1 MNEQDVVSFFT
12 GKGYEP
18 HQAAGIAGNLVQESS
33 LNPTAKNPTSGA
45 FGFAQWLGPRKK
57 AFMDF
62 AMKAKKDIK
71 DPLAQLEFIDLELNT
86 TERKAKDRLL
96 ASRDATE
103 AAVNFSNHYERAGA
117 NEKKNATRANYAN
130 KILGAI
136 IPSAQAGETMDKPL
150 SFDEWVAAG
159 KPKAQSTTSEIP
171 TRKSNEAKPLS
182 FEEWVAAGKPKAP
195 GEKDSMSWG
204 ETATRAASNIFP
216 STGKLIS
223 DVAGA
228 VTSPVETMEG
238 LIQLTSGGMAKIL
251 PDFIMQYAVPEKRKQ
266 AVDVANAVGGV
277 YKQKYGTEEGFKRA
291 LAEDPASV
299 AADLSILLS
308 GGSSLAGKAGLGR
321 TANALATG
329 AKYTNPLT
337 PIIAGATAAAPVV
350 GKAAAIPVNYLR
362 DVTNPK
368 LAALATAAEGKGQQI
383 VNALRS
389 ENQIIPGSKPTAGQ
403 AASDVGA
410 TRYSALQAEVAKQL
424 PTEYLER
431 ANQQAAARVAQIQ
444 TVGKTEAELNA
455 AKALRAG
462 EARINYGLSDPEIAT
477 ANRDLTVLLDRPSMD
492 KAVARAKALAKEKG
506 DKFQI
511 GSNAPEQ
518 QIMVKDPLTM
528 TTNAVTVPEK
538 FAQYTGKDL
547 HYLKLALDDLI
558 KNPAEMGIG
567 ANEARAIGDTRT
579 AFLNWAESKI
589 PAYGIARETYA
600 AQSKPIN
607 RMEVGQYLQNKL
619 TGPLSEEKL
628 RPGVFAT
635 AVKEAPTTLKRVTGE
650 SRFNKLDQ
658 ILTPIQMEKV
668 KSVIDDLARDE
679 KFNIQARAGAKAGEV
694 LPATAIGTVPN
705 WLNKVVTAT
714 NMIITRLQ
722 GKIDKATAID
732 LATEMLNP
740 AKAATAMEKALAR
753 QSRGSATMGKVK
765 EIAKSAGEV
774 AKKPSSLAVSNT
786 LATQQQQ
793 NALAQ

>member
-62 AMKAKKDIK
+62 AMKAKRDIK

-103 AAVNFSNHYERAGA
+103 AAINFSDHYERAGA

-136 IPSAQAGETMDKPL
+136 IPSAQAGETMDKPV
-150 SFDEWVAAG
+150 SFEEWVAAG
-159 KPKAQSTTSEIP
+159 KPKAQSATSEIP
-171 TRKSNEAKPLS
+171 SRKTNEVKPVS

-195 GEKDSMSWG
+195 SEKDSMSWG
-204 ETATRAASNIFP
+204 ETATKAASNIIP

-238 LIQLTSGGMAKIL
+238 LIQLTSGGLSKIL

-266 AVDVANAVGGV
+266 AVEVANAVGGV

-299 AADLSILLS
+299 AADISMLFS

-337 PIIAGATAAAPVV
+337 PIVAGATAAAPVV
-350 GKAAAIPVNYLR
+350 GKAAAIPVNYLQ

-368 LAALATAAEGKGQQI
+368 LAALSTAAEGRGQQI
-383 VNALRS
+383 VNALRGQT
-389 ENQIIPGSKPTAGQ
+389 EIVPGSLPTAGQ
-403 AASDVGA
+403 AAAPVGA
-410 TRYSALQAEVAKQL
+410 TRYAALQAEVAKQL

-444 TVGKTEAELNA
+444 NVGKTEAELNA
-455 AKALRAG
+455 ATKLRSQAT
-462 EARINYGLSDPEIAT
+462 DPLYNA
-477 ANRDLTVLLDRPSMD
+477 
-492 KAVARAKALAKEKG
+492 ARAAGDVVDVNPILAKIDDVIAKNPGNKELLTEFNAIRGGLVDANGLPRTNAQEISSAIDGLKTALAKKE
-506 DKFQI
+506 
-511 GSNAPEQ
+511 NAFIKSQ
-518 QIMVKDPLTM
+518 LT
-528 TTNAVTVPEK
+528 TLKNDLTKAVPGYETAQK
-538 FAQYTGKDL
+538 TFAS
-547 HYLKLALDDLI
+547 
-558 KNPAEMGIG
+558 M
-567 ANEARAIGDTRT
+567 
-579 AFLNWAESKI
+579 
-589 PAYGIARETYA
+589 
-600 AQSKPIN
+600 SKPIN
-607 RMEVGQYLQNKL
+607 QMEVGQYLENKL
-619 TGPLSEEKL
+619 TGSLSENQL
-628 RPGVFAT
+628 RPSVFAG
-635 AVKEAPTTLKRVTGE
+635 AMKEAPTTLKRVTGE
-650 SRFNKLDQ
+650 SRFNTLDEV
-658 ILTPIQMEKV
+658 LTPDQMGKV
-668 KSVIDDLARDE
+668 KSVLDDLKRE
-679 KFNIQARAGAKAGEV
+679 QEFNIQARAGAKGGEV
-694 LPATAIGTVPN
+694 LPATAIGTIPN
-705 WLNKVVTAT
+705 WLNKVVTAA

-732 LATEMLNP
+732 LATEMLDP
-740 AKAATAMEKALAR
+740 AKAAASMEKALAR
-753 QSRGSATMGKVK
+753 QAKSAAKGGKVK
-765 EIAKSAGEV
+765 AIAKATADV
-774 AKKPSSLAVSNT
+774 AKSPKALAAVNA
-786 LATQQQQ
+786 LAAQQQAQNQ

>member
-1 MNEQDVVSFFT
+1 MAATLADV
-12 GKGYEP
+12 
-18 HQAAGIAGNLVQESS
+18 L
-33 LNPTAKNPTSGA
+33 
-45 FGFAQWLGPRKK
+45 
-57 AFMDF
+57 
-62 AMKAKKDIK
+62 K
-71 DPLAQLEFIDLELNT
+71 DPNYVNANAAT
-86 TERKAKDRLL
+86 KAAIFDK
-96 ASRDATE
+96 
-103 AAVNFSNHYERAGA
+103 FSA
-117 NEKKNATRANYAN
+117 NDPNYAN
-130 KILGAI
+130 ANDATKSAI
-136 IPSAQAGETMDKPL
+136 RTKFGLAAP
-150 SFDEWVAAG
+150 VAEIE
-159 KPKAQSTTSEIP
+159 SEIP
-171 TRKSNEAKPLS
+171 MRQSAAAMPWSEVPLAAVSNLGTS
-182 FEEWVAAGKPKAP
+182 AGKFI
-195 GEKDSMSWG
+195 GDIG
-204 ETATRAASNIFP
+204 TAI
-216 STGKLIS
+216 
-223 DVAGA
+223 
-228 VTSPVETMEG
+228 TSPVETTKG
-238 LIQLTSGGMAKIL
+238 LLDLGAGALQNVLPKQVVDFVNKIDAKNPEAIASAKR
-251 PDFIMQYAVPEKRKQ
+251 AV
-266 AVDVANAVGGV
+266 ATANAVGGM

-291 LAEDPASV
+291 LAEDPVSV
-299 AADLSILLS
+299 LADVSVLLS
-308 GGSSLAGKAGLGR
+308 GGAGVASKAGLSR

-329 AKYTNPLT
+329 AKYTNPIT
-337 PIIAGATAAAPVV
+337 PMVAGVAATAPTAGKIVTAP
-350 GKAAAIPVNYLR
+350 INYLR
-362 DVTNPK
+362 DVTSPK
-368 LAALATAAEGKGQQI
+368 SAALASAAEGRGQEI
-383 VNALRS
+383 INALRS

-518 QIMVKDPLTM
+518 QIMVKNPLTM

-567 ANEARAIGDTRT
+567 ANEARAIADTRS

-705 WLNKVVTAT
+705 WLNKVVTAA

-732 LATEMLNP
+732 LATEMLDP

-774 AKKPSSLAVSNT
+774 AKKPSSLAVSNA
-786 LATQQQQ
+786 LATQQQQQ

>member
-71 DPLAQLEFIDLELNT
+71 DPLAQLEFIDYELNT

-96 ASRDATE
+96 SSRDATE
-103 AAVNFSNHYERAGA
+103 AAVNFSDHYERAGA

-136 IPSAQAGETMDKPL
+136 IPSAQAGETMDKPV
-150 SFDEWVAAG
+150 SFEEWVAAG
-159 KPKAQSTTSEIP
+159 KPKAQSATSEIP
-171 TRKSNEAKPLS
+171 SRKTNEVKPVS

-195 GEKDSMSWG
+195 SEKGMSWG
-204 ETATRAASNIFP
+204 ETATRAASNFFP

-228 VTSPVETMEG
+228 VVNPADTMEG

-266 AVDVANAVGGV
+266 AVEIANAVGGV

-299 AADLSILLS
+299 AADLSVLLS

-368 LAALATAAEGKGQQI
+368 LAALTTAAEGRGQQI
-383 VNALRS
+383 VNALRGQT
-389 ENQIIPGSKPTAGQ
+389 EIVPGSIPTAGQ
-403 AASDVGA
+403 AAADVGA
-410 TRYSALQAEVAKQL
+410 TRYAALQAEVAKQL

-444 TVGKTEAELNA
+444 DVGKTQADVSAATKLRSQTTDPLYTAAREAGNVVDVNPILAKIDDVIAKNPGNKELLTEFNA
-455 AKALRAG
+455 IRG
-462 EARINYGLSDPEIAT
+462 GLVDANGIPRTNAQEIAS
-477 ANRDLTVLLDRPSMD
+477 AIDGLKS
-492 KAVARAKALAKEKG
+492 ALAKKE
-506 DKFQI
+506 
-511 GSNAPEQ
+511 NAFIKKQLTALKNDLTKAVPGYETAQ
-518 QIMVKDPLTM
+518 QT
-528 TTNAVTVPEK
+528 
-538 FAQYTGKDL
+538 FAEL
-547 HYLKLALDDLI
+547 
-558 KNPAEMGIG
+558 
-567 ANEARAIGDTRT
+567 
-579 AFLNWAESKI
+579 
-589 PAYGIARETYA
+589 
-600 AQSKPIN
+600 SKPIN
-607 RMEVGQYLQNKL
+607 QMEVGQYLENKL
-619 TGPLSEEKL
+619 TGSLSEGKL
-628 RPGVFAT
+628 RPGVFAG

-650 SRFNKLDQ
+650 SRFNTLDEV
-658 ILTPIQMEKV
+658 LTPDQMGKV
-668 KSVIDDLARDE
+668 QSVIDDLAREE
-679 KFNIQARAGAKAGEV
+679 KFTTQARAGAKGGEV
-694 LPATAIGTVPN
+694 LPATAIGTIPN
-705 WLNKVVTAT
+705 WLNKVVTAA

-740 AKAATAMEKALAR
+740 AKAAASMEKALAR
-753 QSRGSATMGKVK
+753 Q
-765 EIAKSAGEV
+765 AKSAATGAKVKAAAKTTADV
-774 AKKPSSLAVSNT
+774 AKSSKT
-786 LATQQQQ
+786 LATVNALAAQQQNQ

>member
-18 HQAAGIAGNLVQESS
+18 HQAAGIAGNLMQESS
-33 LNPTAKNPTSGA
+33 LNPTAKNPKSGA

-62 AMKAKKDIK
+62 AMKAKKDIT

-96 ASRDATE
+96 TSRDATE

-130 KILGAI
+130 KILGAFV
-136 IPSAQAGETMDKPL
+136 PSAQAGETMDNVNSNDGTTVYKVRDPSGVL
-150 SFDEWVAAG
+150 RKIRGPQGATDDEIITQA
-159 KPKAQSTTSEIP
+159 KLLFPETPK
-171 TRKSNEAKPLS
+171 
-182 FEEWVAAGKPKAP
+182 
-195 GEKDSMSWG
+195 EKSMSWG
-204 ETATRAASNIFP
+204 ETATRAASNIIP

-266 AVDVANAVGGV
+266 AVEVANAVGGV

-291 LAEDPASV
+291 LAEDPATV
-299 AADLSILLS
+299 AADLSILFS

-337 PIIAGATAAAPVV
+337 PIIAGATAVAPVV

-368 LAALATAAEGKGQQI
+368 LAALTTAAEGRGQQI
-383 VNALRS
+383 VNALRGQT
-389 ENQIIPGSKPTAGQ
+389 EIVPGSIPTAGQ
-403 AASDVGA
+403 AAADVGA
-410 TRYSALQAEVAKQL
+410 TRYAALQAEVAKQL

-444 TVGKTEAELNA
+444 DVGKTQADVSAATKLRSQTTDPLYTAAREAGNVVDVNPILAKIDDVIAKNPGNKELLTEFNA
-455 AKALRAG
+455 IRG
-462 EARINYGLSDPEIAT
+462 GLVDANGIPRTNAQEIAS
-477 ANRDLTVLLDRPSMD
+477 AIDGLKS
-492 KAVARAKALAKEKG
+492 ALAKKE
-506 DKFQI
+506 
-511 GSNAPEQ
+511 NAFIKKQLTALKNDLTKAVPGYETAQ
-518 QIMVKDPLTM
+518 QT
-528 TTNAVTVPEK
+528 
-538 FAQYTGKDL
+538 FAEL
-547 HYLKLALDDLI
+547 
-558 KNPAEMGIG
+558 
-567 ANEARAIGDTRT
+567 
-579 AFLNWAESKI
+579 
-589 PAYGIARETYA
+589 
-600 AQSKPIN
+600 SKPIN
-607 RMEVGQYLQNKL
+607 QMEVGQYLENKL
-619 TGPLSEEKL
+619 TGSLSEGKL
-628 RPGVFAT
+628 RPGVFAG

-650 SRFNKLDQ
+650 SRFNTLDEV
-658 ILTPIQMEKV
+658 LTPDQMGKV
-668 KSVIDDLARDE
+668 QSVIDDLAREE
-679 KFNIQARAGAKAGEV
+679 KFTTQARAGAKGGEV
-694 LPATAIGTVPN
+694 LPATAIGTIPN
-705 WLNKVVTAT
+705 WLNKVVTAA

-740 AKAATAMEKALAR
+740 AKAAASMEKALAR
-753 QSRGSATMGKVK
+753 Q
-765 EIAKSAGEV
+765 AKSAATG
-774 AKKPSSLAVSNT
+774 AKIKAAAKTTADVTRNAKT
-786 LATQQQQ
+786 LATVNALAAQQQAQNQ

>member
-71 DPLAQLEFIDLELNT
+71 DPLAQLEFIDYELNT

-96 ASRDATE
+96 SSRDATE
-103 AAVNFSNHYERAGA
+103 AAVNFSDHYERAGA

-136 IPSAQAGETMDKPL
+136 IPSAQAGETMDKPV
-150 SFDEWVAAG
+150 SFEEWVAAG
-159 KPKAQSTTSEIP
+159 KPKAQSASFEIP
-171 TRKSNEAKPLS
+171 SRKTNEVKPVS

-195 GEKDSMSWG
+195 SEKGMSWG
-204 ETATRAASNIFP
+204 ETATKAASNIIP

-266 AVDVANAVGGV
+266 AVEVANAVGGV

-299 AADLSILLS
+299 AADLSVLLS

-368 LAALATAAEGKGQQI
+368 LAALTTAAEGRGQQI
-383 VNALRS
+383 VNALRGQT
-389 ENQIIPGSKPTAGQ
+389 EIVPGSIPTAGQ
-403 AASDVGA
+403 AAADVGA
-410 TRYSALQAEVAKQL
+410 TRYAALQAEVAKQL

-444 TVGKTEAELNA
+444 DVGKTQADVSAATKLRSQTTDPLYTAAREAGNVVDVNPILAKIDDVIAKNPGNKELLTEFNA
-455 AKALRAG
+455 IRG
-462 EARINYGLSDPEIAT
+462 GLVDANGIPRTNAQEIAS
-477 ANRDLTVLLDRPSMD
+477 AIDGLKS
-492 KAVARAKALAKEKG
+492 ALAKKE
-506 DKFQI
+506 
-511 GSNAPEQ
+511 NAFIKKQLTALKNDLTKAVPGYETAQ
-518 QIMVKDPLTM
+518 QT
-528 TTNAVTVPEK
+528 
-538 FAQYTGKDL
+538 FAEL
-547 HYLKLALDDLI
+547 
-558 KNPAEMGIG
+558 
-567 ANEARAIGDTRT
+567 
-579 AFLNWAESKI
+579 
-589 PAYGIARETYA
+589 
-600 AQSKPIN
+600 SKPIN
-607 RMEVGQYLQNKL
+607 QMEVGQYLENKL
-619 TGPLSEEKL
+619 TGSLSEGKL
-628 RPGVFAT
+628 RPGVFAG

-650 SRFNKLDQ
+650 SRFNTLDEV
-658 ILTPIQMEKV
+658 LTPDQMGKV
-668 KSVIDDLARDE
+668 QSVIDDLAREE
-679 KFNIQARAGAKAGEV
+679 KFTTQARAGAKGGEV
-694 LPATAIGTVPN
+694 LPATAIGTIPN
-705 WLNKVVTAT
+705 WLNKVVTAA

-740 AKAATAMEKALAR
+740 AKAAASMEKALAR
-753 QSRGSATMGKVK
+753 Q
-765 EIAKSAGEV
+765 AKSAATGTKVKAAAKTTADV
-774 AKKPSSLAVSNT
+774 AKSSKT
-786 LATQQQQ
+786 LATVNALAAQQQNQ

>member
-62 AMKAKKDIK
+62 AMKAKRDIK

-103 AAVNFSNHYERAGA
+103 AAVNFSDHYERAGA

-130 KILGAI
+130 KILGAFV
-136 IPSAQAGETMDKPL
+136 PSAQAGETMDNVNSNDGTTVYKVRDPSGVL
-150 SFDEWVAAG
+150 RKIRGPQGASDE
-159 KPKAQSTTSEIP
+159 EIITQAKLLFP
-171 TRKSNEAKPLS
+171 ETPSQAKP
-182 FEEWVAAGKPKAP
+182 
-195 GEKDSMSWG
+195 KDSMSWG
-204 ETATRAASNIFP
+204 ETATKAASNIIP

-238 LIQLTSGGMAKIL
+238 LIQLTSGGLSKIL

-266 AVDVANAVGGV
+266 AVEVANAVGGV

-299 AADLSILLS
+299 AADISMLFS

-337 PIIAGATAAAPVV
+337 PIVAGATAAAPVV
-350 GKAAAIPVNYLR
+350 GKAAAIPVNYLQ

-368 LAALATAAEGKGQQI
+368 LAALSTAAEGRGQQI
-383 VNALRS
+383 VNALRGQT
-389 ENQIIPGSKPTAGQ
+389 EIVPGSLPTAGQ
-403 AASDVGA
+403 AAAPVGA
-410 TRYSALQAEVAKQL
+410 TRYAALQAEVAKQL

-444 TVGKTEAELNA
+444 NVGKTEAELNA
-455 AKALRAG
+455 ATKLRSQAT
-462 EARINYGLSDPEIAT
+462 DPLYNA
-477 ANRDLTVLLDRPSMD
+477 
-492 KAVARAKALAKEKG
+492 ARAAGDVVDVNPILAKIDDVIAKNPGNKELLTEFNAIRGGLVDANGLPRTNAQEISSAIDGLKTALAKKE
-506 DKFQI
+506 
-511 GSNAPEQ
+511 NAFIKSQ
-518 QIMVKDPLTM
+518 LT
-528 TTNAVTVPEK
+528 TLKNDLTKAVPGYETAQK
-538 FAQYTGKDL
+538 TFAS
-547 HYLKLALDDLI
+547 
-558 KNPAEMGIG
+558 M
-567 ANEARAIGDTRT
+567 
-579 AFLNWAESKI
+579 
-589 PAYGIARETYA
+589 
-600 AQSKPIN
+600 SKPIN
-607 RMEVGQYLQNKL
+607 QMEVGQYLENKL
-619 TGPLSEEKL
+619 TGSLSESQL
-628 RPGVFAT
+628 RPSVFAG
-635 AVKEAPTTLKRVTGE
+635 AMKEAPTTLKRVTGE
-650 SRFNKLDQ
+650 SRFNTLDEV
-658 ILTPIQMEKV
+658 LTPDQMGKV
-668 KSVIDDLARDE
+668 KSVLDDLTRE
-679 KFNIQARAGAKAGEV
+679 QEFNIQARAGAKGGEV
-694 LPATAIGTVPN
+694 LPATAIGTIPN
-705 WLNKVVTAT
+705 WLNKVVTAA

-732 LATEMLNP
+732 LATEMLDP
-740 AKAATAMEKALAR
+740 ARAAASMEKALAR
-753 QSRGSATMGKVK
+753 QAKSAAKGGKVK
-765 EIAKSAGEV
+765 AVAKATADVAKSS
-774 AKKPSSLAVSNT
+774 KSLAAVNA
-786 LATQQQQ
+786 LAAQQQAQNQ

>member
-62 AMKAKKDIK
+62 AMKAKRDIK

-96 ASRDATE
+96 ASRNATE
-103 AAVNFSNHYERAGA
+103 AAINFSDHYERAGA

-171 TRKSNEAKPLS
+171 TRKTSEAKPLS

-195 GEKDSMSWG
+195 NEKGMSWG

-238 LIQLTSGGMAKIL
+238 LIQLGSGGMAKIL

-266 AVDVANAVGGV
+266 AVEVANAVGGV

-299 AADLSILLS
+299 AADLSILFS
-308 GGSSLAGKAGLGR
+308 GGSSLAGKANLGR
-321 TANALATG
+321 TANVLATG

-368 LAALATAAEGKGQQI
+368 LAALTTAAEGRGQQI
-383 VNALRS
+383 VNALRGQT
-389 ENQIIPGSKPTAGQ
+389 EIVPGSIPTAGQ
-403 AASDVGA
+403 AAAPVGA
-410 TRYSALQAEVAKQL
+410 TRYAALQAEVAKQL

-444 TVGKTEAELNA
+444 DVGKTEAELNA
-455 AKALRAG
+455 ATKLRSQVTDPLYTAARQAG
-462 EARINYGLSDPEIAT
+462 NVVDVNPILAKIDDVIAKNPGNKELLTEFNAIRGGLVDANGIPRTNAQEIAS
-477 ANRDLTVLLDRPSMD
+477 AIDGLKS
-492 KAVARAKALAKEKG
+492 ALAKKE
-506 DKFQI
+506 
-511 GSNAPEQ
+511 NAFIKKQLTALKNDLTKAVPGYETAQ
-518 QIMVKDPLTM
+518 QTFATM
-528 TTNAVTVPEK
+528 
-538 FAQYTGKDL
+538 
-547 HYLKLALDDLI
+547 
-558 KNPAEMGIG
+558 
-567 ANEARAIGDTRT
+567 
-579 AFLNWAESKI
+579 
-589 PAYGIARETYA
+589 
-600 AQSKPIN
+600 SKPIN
-607 RMEVGQYLQNKL
+607 QMEVGQYLENKL
-619 TGPLSEEKL
+619 TGSLSEGKL
-628 RPGVFAT
+628 RPGVFAG

-650 SRFNKLDQ
+650 SRFNTLDEV
-658 ILTPIQMEKV
+658 LTPDQMGKV
-668 KSVIDDLARDE
+668 QSVIDDLARDE
-679 KFNIQARAGAKAGEV
+679 KFNIQARAGAKGGEV
-694 LPATAIGTVPN
+694 LPATAIGTIPN
-705 WLNKVVTAT
+705 WLNKVVTAA

-732 LATEMLNP
+732 LATEMLDP
-740 AKAATAMEKALAR
+740 ARAAASMEKALAR
-753 QSRGSATMGKVK
+753 QAKAAATGAKVK
-765 EIAKSAGEV
+765 AAAKTTADVTRSA
-774 AKKPSSLAVSNT
+774 KT
-786 LATQQQQ
+786 LATVNALAAQQQAQNQ
-793 NALAQ
+793 NALTQ

>member
-71 DPLAQLEFIDLELNT
+71 DPLAQLEFIDYELNT
-86 TERKAKDRLL
+86 TERKAKDKLL
-96 ASRDATE
+96 TSRDATE
-103 AAVNFSNHYERAGA
+103 AAINFSDHYERAGA

-150 SFDEWVAAG
+150 SFEEWVAAG
-159 KPKAQSTTSEIP
+159 KPKAPTTATTSEIP
-171 TRKSNEAKPLS
+171 SRKTAEAKPLS

-195 GEKDSMSWG
+195 GEKGMSWG
-204 ETATRAASNIFP
+204 ETATKAASNIIP

-266 AVDVANAVGGV
+266 AVEIANAVGGV

-299 AADLSILLS
+299 AADLSVLLS

-368 LAALATAAEGKGQQI
+368 LAALTTAAEGRGQQI
-383 VNALRS
+383 VNALRGQT
-389 ENQIIPGSKPTAGQ
+389 EIVPGSIPTAGQ
-403 AASDVGA
+403 AAAPVGA
-410 TRYSALQAEVAKQL
+410 TRYAALQAEVAKQL

-444 TVGKTEAELNA
+444 DVGKTEAELSAATKLRSQTTDPLYTAAREAGNVVDVNPILAKIDDVIAKNPGNKELLTEFNA
-455 AKALRAG
+455 IRG
-462 EARINYGLSDPEIAT
+462 GLVDANGIPRTNAQEIAS
-477 ANRDLTVLLDRPSMD
+477 AIDGLKS
-492 KAVARAKALAKEKG
+492 ALAKKE
-506 DKFQI
+506 
-511 GSNAPEQ
+511 NAFIKKQLTALKNDLTKAVPGYETAQ
-518 QIMVKDPLTM
+518 QT
-528 TTNAVTVPEK
+528 
-538 FAQYTGKDL
+538 FAEL
-547 HYLKLALDDLI
+547 
-558 KNPAEMGIG
+558 
-567 ANEARAIGDTRT
+567 
-579 AFLNWAESKI
+579 
-589 PAYGIARETYA
+589 
-600 AQSKPIN
+600 SKPIN
-607 RMEVGQYLQNKL
+607 QMEVGQYLENKL
-619 TGPLSEEKL
+619 TGALSEGKL
-628 RPGVFAT
+628 RPGVFAG

-650 SRFNKLDQ
+650 SRFNTLDEV
-658 ILTPIQMEKV
+658 LTPDQMGKV
-668 KSVIDDLARDE
+668 QSVIDDLAREE
-679 KFNIQARAGAKAGEV
+679 KFTTQARAGAKGGEV
-694 LPATAIGTVPN
+694 LPATAIGTIPN
-705 WLNKVVTAT
+705 WLNKVVTAA

-740 AKAATAMEKALAR
+740 AKAAASMEKALAR
-753 QSRGSATMGKVK
+753 Q
-765 EIAKSAGEV
+765 AKSAATGAKVKAAAKTTADV
-774 AKKPSSLAVSNT
+774 AKSSKT
-786 LATQQQQ
+786 LAAVNALAAQQQNQ

>member
-62 AMKAKKDIK
+62 AMKAKKDIT

-159 KPKAQSTTSEIP
+159 KPNASKATSEIP
-171 TRKSNEAKPLS
+171 TRKTNEAKPLS
-182 FEEWVAAGKPKAP
+182 FEEWTAAGKPKAP
-195 GEKDSMSWG
+195 GEKGMSWG
-204 ETATRAASNIFP
+204 ETATRAASNILP

-299 AADLSILLS
+299 AADLSILFS

-368 LAALATAAEGKGQQI
+368 LAALTTAAEGRGQQI
-383 VNALRS
+383 VNALRGQT
-389 ENQIIPGSKPTAGQ
+389 EIVPGSIPTAGQ
-403 AASDVGA
+403 AAAPVGA
-410 TRYSALQAEVAKQL
+410 TRYAALQAEVAKQL

-444 TVGKTEAELNA
+444 DVGKTEAELNA
-455 AKALRAG
+455 ATKLRSQVTDPLYTAARQAG
-462 EARINYGLSDPEIAT
+462 NVVDVNPILAKIDDVIAKNPGNKELLTEFNAIRGGLVDANGIPRTNAQEIAS
-477 ANRDLTVLLDRPSMD
+477 AIDGLKS
-492 KAVARAKALAKEKG
+492 ALAKKE
-506 DKFQI
+506 
-511 GSNAPEQ
+511 NAFIKKQLTALKNDLTKAVPGYETAQ
-518 QIMVKDPLTM
+518 QTFATM
-528 TTNAVTVPEK
+528 
-538 FAQYTGKDL
+538 
-547 HYLKLALDDLI
+547 
-558 KNPAEMGIG
+558 
-567 ANEARAIGDTRT
+567 
-579 AFLNWAESKI
+579 
-589 PAYGIARETYA
+589 
-600 AQSKPIN
+600 SKPIN
-607 RMEVGQYLQNKL
+607 QMEVGQYLENKL
-619 TGPLSEEKL
+619 TGSLSEGKL
-628 RPGVFAT
+628 RPGVFAG

-650 SRFNKLDQ
+650 SRFNTLDEV
-658 ILTPIQMEKV
+658 LTPDQMGKV
-668 KSVIDDLARDE
+668 QSVIDDLARDE
-679 KFNIQARAGAKAGEV
+679 TFNIQARAGAKGGEV
-694 LPATAIGTVPN
+694 LPATAIGTIPN
-705 WLNKVVTAT
+705 WLNKVVTAA

-740 AKAATAMEKALAR
+740 AKAAASMEKALAR
-753 QSRGSATMGKVK
+753 Q
-765 EIAKSAGEV
+765 AKSAATGAKVKAAAKATADV
-774 AKKPSSLAVSNT
+774 AKSPKSLVVVNA
-786 LATQQQQ
+786 LAAQQQAQNQ

>member
-1 MNEQDVVSFFT
+1 MNEQDIVSFFT

-62 AMKAKKDIK
+62 AMKAKRDIK

-96 ASRDATE
+96 ASKDATE
-103 AAVNFSNHYERAGA
+103 AAINFSDHYERAGA

-130 KILGAI
+130 KILGAFV
-136 IPSAQAGETMDKPL
+136 PSAQAGETMDNVNSNDGTTVYKVRDPSGVL
-150 SFDEWVAAG
+150 RKIRGPQGASDEDVIAQA
-159 KPKAQSTTSEIP
+159 KLLFPETPK
-171 TRKSNEAKPLS
+171 
-182 FEEWVAAGKPKAP
+182 
-195 GEKDSMSWG
+195 EKGMSWG
-204 ETATRAASNIFP
+204 ETATKAAGSLIP

-238 LIQLTSGGMAKIL
+238 LIQLTSGGLSKIL

-266 AVDVANAVGGV
+266 AVEIANAVGGV

-368 LAALATAAEGKGQQI
+368 LAALATAAEGRGQQI
-383 VNALRS
+383 VNALRGQT
-389 ENQIIPGSKPTAGQ
+389 EIVPGSMPTAGQ
-403 AASDVGA
+403 AAADVGA
-410 TRYSALQAEVAKQL
+410 TRYAALQAEVAKQL

-444 TVGKTEAELNA
+444 DVGKTEAELNA
-455 AKALRAG
+455 ATKLRSQVTDPLYTAARQAG
-462 EARINYGLSDPEIAT
+462 NVVDVNPILAKIDDVIAKNPGNKELLTEFNAIRGGLVDANGIPRTNAQEIAS
-477 ANRDLTVLLDRPSMD
+477 AIDGLKS
-492 KAVARAKALAKEKG
+492 ALAKKE
-506 DKFQI
+506 
-511 GSNAPEQ
+511 NAFIKKQLTALKNDLTKAVPGYETAQ
-518 QIMVKDPLTM
+518 QTFATM
-528 TTNAVTVPEK
+528 
-538 FAQYTGKDL
+538 
-547 HYLKLALDDLI
+547 
-558 KNPAEMGIG
+558 
-567 ANEARAIGDTRT
+567 
-579 AFLNWAESKI
+579 
-589 PAYGIARETYA
+589 
-600 AQSKPIN
+600 SKPIN
-607 RMEVGQYLQNKL
+607 QMEVGQYLENKL
-619 TGPLSEEKL
+619 TGSLSEGKL
-628 RPGVFAT
+628 RPGVFAG

-650 SRFNKLDQ
+650 SRFNTLDEV
-658 ILTPIQMEKV
+658 LTPDQMGKV
-668 KSVIDDLARDE
+668 QSVIDDLARDE
-679 KFNIQARAGAKAGEV
+679 TFNIQARAGAKGGEV
-694 LPATAIGTVPN
+694 LPATAIGTIPN
-705 WLNKVVTAT
+705 WLNKVVTAA

-732 LATEMLNP
+732 LATEMLDP
-740 AKAATAMEKALAR
+740 AKAAASMEKALAR
-753 QSRGSATMGKVK
+753 Q
-765 EIAKSAGEV
+765 AKSAASGAKVKAAAKATADV
-774 AKKPSSLAVSNT
+774 AKSSKSLAAVNA
-786 LATQQQQ
+786 LAAQQQAQNQ

>member
-96 ASRDATE
+96 ASKDATE
-103 AAVNFSNHYERAGA
+103 AAINFSDHYERAGA

-136 IPSAQAGETMDKPL
+136 IPSAQAGETMDKPV
-150 SFDEWVAAG
+150 SFEEWVAAG
-159 KPKAQSTTSEIP
+159 KPKAQSATSEIP
-171 TRKSNEAKPLS
+171 SRKTNEVKPVS

-195 GEKDSMSWG
+195 GEKGMSWG
-204 ETATRAASNIFP
+204 ETATKAAGSLIP

-238 LIQLTSGGMAKIL
+238 LIQLTSGGLSKIL

-266 AVDVANAVGGV
+266 AVEIANAVGGV

-368 LAALATAAEGKGQQI
+368 LAALATAAEGRGQQI
-383 VNALRS
+383 VNALRGQT
-389 ENQIIPGSKPTAGQ
+389 EIVPGSMPTAGQ
-403 AASDVGA
+403 AAADVGA
-410 TRYSALQAEVAKQL
+410 TRYAALQAEVAKQL

-444 TVGKTEAELNA
+444 DVGKTEAELNA
-455 AKALRAG
+455 ATKLRSQVTDPLYTAARQAG
-462 EARINYGLSDPEIAT
+462 NVVDVNPILAKIDDVIAKNPGNKELLTEFNAIRGGLVDANGIPRTNAQEIAS
-477 ANRDLTVLLDRPSMD
+477 AIDGLKS
-492 KAVARAKALAKEKG
+492 ALAKKE
-506 DKFQI
+506 
-511 GSNAPEQ
+511 NAFIKKQLTALKNDLTKAVPGYETAQ
-518 QIMVKDPLTM
+518 QTFATM
-528 TTNAVTVPEK
+528 
-538 FAQYTGKDL
+538 
-547 HYLKLALDDLI
+547 
-558 KNPAEMGIG
+558 
-567 ANEARAIGDTRT
+567 
-579 AFLNWAESKI
+579 
-589 PAYGIARETYA
+589 
-600 AQSKPIN
+600 SKPIN
-607 RMEVGQYLQNKL
+607 QMEVGQYLENKL
-619 TGPLSEEKL
+619 TGSLSEGKL
-628 RPGVFAT
+628 RPGVFAG

-650 SRFNKLDQ
+650 SRFNTLDEV
-658 ILTPIQMEKV
+658 LTPDQMGKV
-668 KSVIDDLARDE
+668 QSVIDDLARDE
-679 KFNIQARAGAKAGEV
+679 TFNIQARAGAKGGEV
-694 LPATAIGTVPN
+694 LPATAIGTIPN
-705 WLNKVVTAT
+705 WLNKVVTAA

-732 LATEMLNP
+732 LATEMLDP
-740 AKAATAMEKALAR
+740 AKAAASMEKALAR
-753 QSRGSATMGKVK
+753 Q
-765 EIAKSAGEV
+765 AKSAASGAKVKAAAKATADV
-774 AKKPSSLAVSNT
+774 AKSSKSLAAVNA
-786 LATQQQQ
+786 LAAQQQAQNQ

>member
-71 DPLAQLEFIDLELNT
+71 DPLAQLEFIDYELNT

-96 ASRDATE
+96 SSKDATE
-103 AAVNFSNHYERAGA
+103 AAVNFSDHYERAGA

-150 SFDEWVAAG
+150 SF
-159 KPKAQSTTSEIP
+159 
-171 TRKSNEAKPLS
+171 
-182 FEEWVAAGKPKAP
+182 EEWVAAGKPKAP
-195 GEKDSMSWG
+195 TTATTSEIPSRKTAEAKPLSFEEWTAAGKPKAPGEKGMSWG
-204 ETATRAASNIFP
+204 ETATKAASNIIP

-228 VTSPVETMEG
+228 VVNPADTMEG
-238 LIQLTSGGMAKIL
+238 LIQLTSGGMSKIL

-266 AVDVANAVGGV
+266 AVEIANAVGGM

-291 LAEDPASV
+291 LAEDPATV
-299 AADLSILLS
+299 AADLSVLLS
-308 GGSSLAGKAGLGR
+308 GGASLAGKAGLGR
-321 TANALATG
+321 TANALSTA

-337 PIIAGATAAAPVV
+337 PVIAGATAAAPVV

-368 LAALATAAEGKGQQI
+368 LAALTTAAEGRGQQI
-383 VNALRS
+383 VNALRGQT
-389 ENQIIPGSKPTAGQ
+389 EIVPGSIPTAGQ
-403 AASDVGA
+403 AAAPVGA
-410 TRYSALQAEVAKQL
+410 TRYAALQAEVAKQL

-444 TVGKTEAELNA
+444 DVGKTEAELSAATKLRSQTTDPLYTAAREAGNVVDVNPILAKIDDVIAKNPGNKELLTEFNA
-455 AKALRAG
+455 IRG
-462 EARINYGLSDPEIAT
+462 GLVDANGIPRTNAQEIAS
-477 ANRDLTVLLDRPSMD
+477 AIDGLKS
-492 KAVARAKALAKEKG
+492 ALAKKE
-506 DKFQI
+506 
-511 GSNAPEQ
+511 NAFIKKQLTALKNDLTKAVPGYETAQ
-518 QIMVKDPLTM
+518 QT
-528 TTNAVTVPEK
+528 
-538 FAQYTGKDL
+538 FAEL
-547 HYLKLALDDLI
+547 
-558 KNPAEMGIG
+558 
-567 ANEARAIGDTRT
+567 
-579 AFLNWAESKI
+579 
-589 PAYGIARETYA
+589 
-600 AQSKPIN
+600 SKPIN
-607 RMEVGQYLQNKL
+607 QMEVGQYLENKL
-619 TGPLSEEKL
+619 TGSLSEGKL
-628 RPGVFAT
+628 RPGVFAG

-650 SRFNKLDQ
+650 SRFNTLDEV
-658 ILTPIQMEKV
+658 LTPDQMGKV
-668 KSVIDDLARDE
+668 QSVIDDLAREE
-679 KFNIQARAGAKAGEV
+679 KFTTQARAGAKGGEV
-694 LPATAIGTVPN
+694 LPATAIGTIPN
-705 WLNKVVTAT
+705 WLNKVVTAA

-740 AKAATAMEKALAR
+740 AKAAASMEKALAR
-753 QSRGSATMGKVK
+753 Q
-765 EIAKSAGEV
+765 AKSAATGAKVKAAAKTTADV
-774 AKKPSSLAVSNT
+774 AKSSKT
-786 LATQQQQ
+786 LAAVNALAAQQQAQNQ

>member
-33 LNPTAKNPTSGA
+33 LNPTAKNPKSGA

-71 DPLAQLEFIDLELNT
+71 DPLAQLEFIDHELNT

-96 ASRDATE
+96 TSRDASE

-117 NEKKNATRANYAN
+117 NEKKNATRASYAN
-130 KILGAI
+130 KILGAFV
-136 IPSAQAGETMDKPL
+136 PSAQAGETMDNVNSNDGTTVYKVRDPSGVL
-150 SFDEWVAAG
+150 RKIRGPQGASDDEIITQA
-159 KPKAQSTTSEIP
+159 KLLFPETPK
-171 TRKSNEAKPLS
+171 
-182 FEEWVAAGKPKAP
+182 
-195 GEKDSMSWG
+195 EKSMSWG
-204 ETATRAASNIFP
+204 ETATRAASNIIP

-291 LAEDPASV
+291 LAEDPATV
-299 AADLSILLS
+299 AADLSILFS

-368 LAALATAAEGKGQQI
+368 LAALSTAAEGRGQQI
-383 VNALRS
+383 VNALRGQT
-389 ENQIIPGSKPTAGQ
+389 EIVPGSIPTAGQ
-403 AASDVGA
+403 AAADVGA
-410 TRYSALQAEVAKQL
+410 TRYAALQAEVAKQL

-444 TVGKTEAELNA
+444 DVGKTEAELSAATKLRSQTTDPLYTAARAAGDVVDVNPILAKIDDVIAKNPGNKELLTEFNA
-455 AKALRAG
+455 IRG
-462 EARINYGLSDPEIAT
+462 GLVDANGIPRTNAQEIAS
-477 ANRDLTVLLDRPSMD
+477 AIDGLKS
-492 KAVARAKALAKEKG
+492 ALAKKE
-506 DKFQI
+506 
-511 GSNAPEQ
+511 NAFIKKQLTALKNDLTKAVPGYETAQ
-518 QIMVKDPLTM
+518 QT
-528 TTNAVTVPEK
+528 
-538 FAQYTGKDL
+538 FAEL
-547 HYLKLALDDLI
+547 
-558 KNPAEMGIG
+558 
-567 ANEARAIGDTRT
+567 
-579 AFLNWAESKI
+579 
-589 PAYGIARETYA
+589 
-600 AQSKPIN
+600 SKPIN
-607 RMEVGQYLQNKL
+607 QMEVGQYLENKL
-619 TGPLSEEKL
+619 TGSLSEGKL
-628 RPGVFAT
+628 RPGVFAG

-650 SRFNKLDQ
+650 SRFNTLDEV
-658 ILTPIQMEKV
+658 LTPDQMGKV
-668 KSVIDDLARDE
+668 QSVIDDLAREE
-679 KFNIQARAGAKAGEV
+679 KFTTQARAGAKGGEV
-694 LPATAIGTVPN
+694 LPATAIGTIPN
-705 WLNKVVTAT
+705 WLNKVVTAA

-740 AKAATAMEKALAR
+740 AKAAASMEKALAR
-753 QSRGSATMGKVK
+753 Q
-765 EIAKSAGEV
+765 AKSAATGAKVKAAAKTTADV
-774 AKKPSSLAVSNT
+774 AKSSKSLAVVNA
-786 LATQQQQ
+786 LAAQQQSQNQ

>member
-62 AMKAKKDIK
+62 AMKAKRDIK

-96 ASRDATE
+96 ASKDATE
-103 AAVNFSNHYERAGA
+103 AAINFSDHYERAGA

-136 IPSAQAGETMDKPL
+136 IPSAQAGETMDKPV
-150 SFDEWVAAG
+150 SFEEWVAAG
-159 KPKAQSTTSEIP
+159 KPKAQSATSEIP
-171 TRKSNEAKPLS
+171 SRKTNEVKPVS

-204 ETATRAASNIFP
+204 ETATKAAGSLIP

-238 LIQLTSGGMAKIL
+238 LIQLTSGGLSKIL

-266 AVDVANAVGGV
+266 AVEIANAVGGV

-368 LAALATAAEGKGQQI
+368 LAALATAAEGRGQQI
-383 VNALRS
+383 VNALRGQT
-389 ENQIIPGSKPTAGQ
+389 EIVPGSMPTAGQ
-403 AASDVGA
+403 AAADVGA
-410 TRYSALQAEVAKQL
+410 TRYAALQAEVAKQL

-444 TVGKTEAELNA
+444 DVGKTQADVSAATKLRSQTTDPLYTAAREAGNVVDVNPILAKIDDVIAKNPGNKELLTEFNA
-455 AKALRAG
+455 IRG
-462 EARINYGLSDPEIAT
+462 GLVDANGIPRTNAQEIAS
-477 ANRDLTVLLDRPSMD
+477 AIDGLKS
-492 KAVARAKALAKEKG
+492 ALAKKE
-506 DKFQI
+506 
-511 GSNAPEQ
+511 NAFIKKQLTALKNDLTKAVPGYETAQ
-518 QIMVKDPLTM
+518 QTFATM
-528 TTNAVTVPEK
+528 
-538 FAQYTGKDL
+538 
-547 HYLKLALDDLI
+547 
-558 KNPAEMGIG
+558 
-567 ANEARAIGDTRT
+567 
-579 AFLNWAESKI
+579 
-589 PAYGIARETYA
+589 
-600 AQSKPIN
+600 SKPIN
-607 RMEVGQYLQNKL
+607 QMEVGQYLENKL
-619 TGPLSEEKL
+619 TGSLSEGKL
-628 RPGVFAT
+628 RPGVFAG

-650 SRFNKLDQ
+650 SRFNTLDEV
-658 ILTPIQMEKV
+658 LTPDQMGKV
-668 KSVIDDLARDE
+668 QSVIDDLARDE
-679 KFNIQARAGAKAGEV
+679 TFNIQARAGAKGGEV
-694 LPATAIGTVPN
+694 LPATAIGTIPN
-705 WLNKVVTAT
+705 WLNKVVTAA

-732 LATEMLNP
+732 LATEMLDP
-740 AKAATAMEKALAR
+740 AKAAASMEKALAR
-753 QSRGSATMGKVK
+753 Q
-765 EIAKSAGEV
+765 AKSAASGAKVKAAAKATADV
-774 AKKPSSLAVSNT
+774 AKSSKSLAAVNA
-786 LATQQQQ
+786 LAAQQQAQNQ

>member
-33 LNPTAKNPTSGA
+33 LNPTAKNPKSGA

-71 DPLAQLEFIDLELNT
+71 DPLAQLEFIDHELNT

-96 ASRDATE
+96 TSRDASE

-117 NEKKNATRANYAN
+117 NEKKNATRASYAN
-130 KILGAI
+130 KILGAYV
-136 IPSAQAGETMDKPL
+136 PSAQAGETMDNVNSNDGTTVYKVRDPSGVL
-150 SFDEWVAAG
+150 RKIRGPQGASDDEIITQA
-159 KPKAQSTTSEIP
+159 KLLFPETPK
-171 TRKSNEAKPLS
+171 
-182 FEEWVAAGKPKAP
+182 
-195 GEKDSMSWG
+195 EKSMSWG
-204 ETATRAASNIFP
+204 ETATKAASNIIP

-308 GGSSLAGKAGLGR
+308 GGSSLAGKANLGR

-368 LAALATAAEGKGQQI
+368 LAALSTAAEGRGQQI
-383 VNALRS
+383 VNALRGQT
-389 ENQIIPGSKPTAGQ
+389 EIVPGSIPTAGQ
-403 AASDVGA
+403 AAAPVGA

-444 TVGKTEAELNA
+444 DVGKTEAELNA
-455 AKALRAG
+455 ATKLRSQVTDPLYTAARQAG
-462 EARINYGLSDPEIAT
+462 NVVDVNPILAKIDDVIAKNPGNKELLTEFNAIRGGLVDANGIPRTNAQEIAS
-477 ANRDLTVLLDRPSMD
+477 AIDGLKS
-492 KAVARAKALAKEKG
+492 ALAKKE
-506 DKFQI
+506 
-511 GSNAPEQ
+511 NAFIKKQLTALKNDLTKAVPGYETAQ
-518 QIMVKDPLTM
+518 QTFATM
-528 TTNAVTVPEK
+528 
-538 FAQYTGKDL
+538 
-547 HYLKLALDDLI
+547 
-558 KNPAEMGIG
+558 
-567 ANEARAIGDTRT
+567 
-579 AFLNWAESKI
+579 
-589 PAYGIARETYA
+589 
-600 AQSKPIN
+600 SKPIN
-607 RMEVGQYLQNKL
+607 QMEVGQYLENKL
-619 TGPLSEEKL
+619 TGSLSEGKL
-628 RPGVFAT
+628 RPGVFAG

-650 SRFNKLDQ
+650 SRFNTLDEV
-658 ILTPIQMEKV
+658 LTPDQMGKV
-668 KSVIDDLARDE
+668 QSVIDDLARDE
-679 KFNIQARAGAKAGEV
+679 TFNIQARAGAKGGEV
-694 LPATAIGTVPN
+694 LPATAIGTIPN
-705 WLNKVVTAT
+705 WLNKVVTAA

-740 AKAATAMEKALAR
+740 AKAAASMEKALAR
-753 QSRGSATMGKVK
+753 Q
-765 EIAKSAGEV
+765 AKSAATGAKVKAAAKATADV
-774 AKKPSSLAVSNT
+774 AKSPKSLAVVNA
-786 LATQQQQ
+786 LAAQQQAQNQ